1 MNLST
6 MQENHWREDLRVE
19 RTQGRREHQQPP
31 QMQQKRQ
38 QEHRRPRQQVPGDHR
53 RPQQQGRGLDWNL
66 AQGFSSD
73 HSSRRGLD
81 GLGWGGLERR
91 LARVFQRQHERNRYA
106 GDAGRIWRA

>member
-66 AQGFSSD
+66 RKVSLPTIHLEEVWMD
-73 HSSRRGLD
+73 WD
-81 GLGWGGLERR
+81 GEG
-91 LARVFQRQHERNRYA
+91 
-106 GDAGRIWRA
+106 